1 MRILAKRTIKIH
13 SPFFLA
19 LIIAVIFRFTFLSD
33 RPFDSD
39 ELGAIFR
46 AENAETFSDH
56 IDHGVRIDG
65 HPALVQTFLWVN
77 QKSGMIRT
85 QNLKFLWTL
94 ISLLS
99 IVFYYIYFTRRLGF
113 KPAFFIASSLLF
125 LYWPSMM
132 GQWVRPY
139 TVGFLWLSIFS
150 YSLTIRRERALKIL
164 LASIGLAMAAY
175 SHYFAG
181 LTGFFIL
188 SLDTKMHKTSYQEVL
203 LILGGSFL
211 LFSPHLGVFFDQLK
225 IGGLTWLSAP
235 DVSFI
240 GNHFFHIFNESR
252 LIILEL
258 VLALTVQILWI
269 LWKKKPLKPYQN
281 SIFIFGVWAF
291 VFIIGFSYSKLSKP
305 VLHDNVM
312 YFALPFFIGS
322 IANFFRFAPPYIMR
336 LWAVIWV
343 SSLCYSGIIEKGF
356 YSTAL
361 IDKYHFPIETIAQN
375 PPTKN
380 TGIIIDGP
388 PDVFQYHLKEKPF
401 TVTLLQEQL
410 YTSRFI
416 DSITRFSSDTNIFV
430 LNSGTDMSIITAL
443 YTRLHLIPKQT
454 RSPVRTFY
462 QGGELFMAKN
472 EGKSFWESQ
481 RHMTLTLS
489 SEEPR
494 FIEFKSI
501 IKELG
506 PIDRNDLLFI
516 SIIDSSLTEPKHET
530 RHLVSALFQKG
541 FNQALQQIDYRYT
554 SNDQNLK
561 IDSQIL
567 HHALKLSDIK
577 YWDPKSL
584 LRISYEYRGNDTPM
598 SKTYSCIITKIEGNP
613 HLYGY
618 PTIQTL

>member
-1 MRILAKRTIKIH
+1 MRIPTNRIIKIH
-13 SPFFLA
+13 GPFFLA
-19 LIIAVIFRFTFLSD
+19 LILAVFFRFTLLSE

-77 QKSGMIRT
+77 QKSGIICT
-85 QNLKFLWTL
+85 QNLKVLWTS

-99 IVFYYIYFTRRLGF
+99 IILYYLYFTRRLGF

-125 LYWPSMM
+125 LYWPAMM

-139 TVGFLWLSIFS
+139 TIGFLWLAILSFA
-150 YSLTIRRERALKIL
+150 LTIRKGTPLKVT

-188 SLDTKMHKTSYQEVL
+188 LLDTKMHKTNYKEVL
-203 LILGGSFL
+203 LISAGSFL
-211 LFSPHLGVFFDQLK
+211 LFLPHIGVFLDQLE
-225 IGGLTWLSAP
+225 IGGLTWLSTP

-258 VLALTVQILWI
+258 VLALTVQLLWI
-269 LWKKKPLKPYQN
+269 FWKKKPLKPYQN
-281 SIFIFGVWAF
+281 SIFMLGVWAL

-343 SSLCYSGIIEKGF
+343 SSLCYSGIIEKGY

-361 IDKYHFPIETIAQN
+361 IDKYNFPIETIAQN
-375 PPTKN
+375 PPTKH

-388 PDVFQYHLKEKPF
+388 PDVFQYHLQNKPF
-401 TVTLLQEQL
+401 AATLLQEQL
-410 YTSRFI
+410 SASHFI
-416 DSITRFSSDTNIFV
+416 DSITRCVSDTNIFI

-443 YTRLHLIPKQT
+443 YSRLHLVTKHT
-454 RSPVRTFY
+454 RSPLRKFY
-462 QGGELFMAKN
+462 QGGELFMAAN
-472 EGKSFWESQ
+472 EGKSFLESQ
-481 RHMTLTLS
+481 PHMTVTLS
-489 SEEPR
+489 SEKPR
-494 FIEFKSI
+494 FVEFKSI

-516 SIIDSSLTEPKHET
+516 SIIDSSLTQPKYEP

-541 FNQALQQIDYRYT
+541 FNKALQQIDYRYT
-554 SNDQNLK
+554 SNEQNLNLD
-561 IDSQIL
+561 DSLL

-577 YWDPKSL
+577 YWNRESI
-584 LRISYEYRGNDTPM
+584 LRISYEYRGNATPVNQ
-598 SKTYSCIITKIEGNP
+598 TYSCIITKIKGNP

-618 PTIQTL
+618 PTKQTI

>member
-1 MRILAKRTIKIH
+1 MRIPAKRTIKIH
-13 SPFFLA
+13 GPFILA
-19 LIIAVIFRFTFLSD
+19 LILAVVFRFSFLSD

-46 AENAETFSDH
+46 AENTETFSDH

-77 QKSGMIRT
+77 QKLGMICT
-85 QNLKFLWTL
+85 QNLKFLWTS

-99 IVFYYIYFTRRLGF
+99 IVFYYLYFTRRLGI
-113 KPAFFIASSLLF
+113 KPAFFIALSLLF
-125 LYWPSMM
+125 LYWPAMM

-139 TVGFLWLSIFS
+139 TIGFLWLAILSFA
-150 YSLTIRRERALKIL
+150 LTIRRRAVLKVL
-164 LASIGLAMAAY
+164 LATIGLAMAAY

-188 SLDTKMHKTSYQEVL
+188 SLDAKMHKISIKELL
-203 LILGGSFL
+203 LIFGGSFL
-211 LFSPHLGVFFDQLK
+211 LFSPHIGVFLDQLG

-269 LWKKKPLKPYQN
+269 FWKKKSLKSYQN
-281 SIFIFGVWAF
+281 SIFMLGIWAF

-322 IANFFRFAPPYIMR
+322 IANFFRSAAPHIMR

-343 SSLCYSGIIEKGF
+343 SSLCYSCIIEKGY
-356 YSTAL
+356 YSTSL
-361 IDKYHFPIETIAQN
+361 IDKYHFPIQTITQN
-375 PPTKN
+375 TPTKN

-388 PDVFQYHLKEKPF
+388 PDVFQYHLQGKPF
-401 TVTLLQEQL
+401 AATLLKEQL
-410 YTSRFI
+410 HTFRFI
-416 DSITRFSSDTNIFV
+416 DSITRCLSDTNIFV
-430 LNSGTDMSIITAL
+430 LNSGTDMPIITAL
-443 YTRLHLIPKQT
+443 YSRLHLIPKQT
-454 RSPVRTFY
+454 RSPLRTFY
-462 QGGELFMAKN
+462 QGGELFMAAN
-472 EGKSFWESQ
+472 GGKSFLESQ
-481 RHMTLTLS
+481 RHITFTLS
-489 SEEPR
+489 SEKPY

-506 PIDRNDLLFI
+506 HIDKNDLLFI
-516 SIIDSSLTEPKHET
+516 SIVDSSLTEPKYES
-530 RHLVSALFQKG
+530 RHLISALFQKG
-541 FNQALQQIDYRYT
+541 FNQTLQQIDYRYT
-554 SNDQNLK
+554 SNDQNLNLD
-561 IDSQIL
+561 DSLL

-577 YWDPKSL
+577 YWNQESL
-584 LRISYEYRGNDTPM
+584 LRISYEYRGNTTPVDQ
-598 SKTYSCIITKIEGNP
+598 TYTCIITKIQGNP

-618 PTIQTL
+618 LTKQTL